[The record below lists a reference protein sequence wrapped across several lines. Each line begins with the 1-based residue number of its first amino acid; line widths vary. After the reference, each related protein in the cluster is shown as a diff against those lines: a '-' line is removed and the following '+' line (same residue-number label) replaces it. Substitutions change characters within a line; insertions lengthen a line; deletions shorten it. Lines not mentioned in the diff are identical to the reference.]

1 MYCPF
6 VTGLPVAIDGKL
18 SRRKRMTCAWKSTI
32 SYLYVETASSSLAI
46 FMSSYIDYNTQ
57 FAPWIET
64 QTNIMNEQQVYWSQ
78 DLFTMF
84 KPVVK

>member
-6 VTGLPVAIDGKL
+6 VTGLPVVIDGKL
-18 SRRKRMTCAWKSTI
+18 SRRKRMTYACKFTI

-46 FMSSYIDYNTQ
+46 FLSSYIDYNTQ

-64 QTNIMNEQQVYWSQ
+64 QTNMMNEQQVYWSQ

-84 KPVVK
+84 KIAVK